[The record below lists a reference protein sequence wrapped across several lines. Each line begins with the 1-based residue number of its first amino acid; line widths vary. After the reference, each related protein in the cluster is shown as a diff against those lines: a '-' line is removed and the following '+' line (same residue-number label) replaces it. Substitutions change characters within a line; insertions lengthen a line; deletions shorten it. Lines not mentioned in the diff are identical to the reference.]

1 MKHCNLSE
9 TDRKKLNSYIGFALR
24 KRGAIIG
31 VDGISAAKNIKTVI
45 VDGNLRENSRNK
57 LQKALSDGNVEI
69 EIYELTDLGAFVG
82 NPNVKAIGITDK
94 ELGKVIIATLTK
106 Y

>member
-24 KRGAIIG
+24 KRDAKNDE
-31 VDGISAAKNIKTVI
+31 DGISTPKNIKTVI
-45 VDGNLRENSRNK
+45 IDSNLRENSRNK
-57 LQKALSDGNVEI
+57 LQKALSDGNAEI